1 MIFLFDSS
9 SNSIDAGHENFYNES
24 LVKVINQSH
33 EYQIIKPFQNIR
45 RNNLSR
51 IIIFLITF
59 FFFLKVPNKK
69 ENILILPS
77 PSTHDTVTIFLL
89 LFFKRIKI
97 IYFKRRLFLNKT
109 IKGKILNLLMECLY
123 KKRNILFVS
132 DSNLILKKIKSV
144 NSKFKISIPKRK
156 IQKFEPEE
164 QINFLNLDF
173 KPVFA
178 FSGVMR
184 NEKGIKLYDEIID
197 LTLDTIEN
205 SFFVVHGV
213 YLDNKM
219 KTYYDR
225 LKSKYKQNNRTMFID
240 RFLTEEE
247 YSWFVGAIDV
257 MVLPYDVE
265 LYSSGTSGPMQETL
279 SSGGSVISTKLE
291 WAMDEF
297 DEQNKIFWMDNY
309 DMESYEESLEKFI
322 LKGYNNNDSQINL
335 STFKEDWDKTIKYA
349 IHLS

>member
-9 SNSIDAGHENFYNES
+9 SNSIEAGHENFYNDS
-24 LVKVINQSH
+24 LINVLKKSH
-33 EYQIIKPFQNIR
+33 KYKLVKPFQKIR
-45 RNNLSR
+45 RNNLPR
-51 IIIFLITF
+51 IIILLITF
-59 FFFLKVPNKK
+59 FYFLKVPNKK
-69 ENILILPS
+69 ENIVIFPS
-77 PSTHDTVTIFLL
+77 PSTHDTVVIFLL

-109 IKGKILNLLMECLY
+109 MKGKILNLFMECFY
-123 KKRNILFVS
+123 KKSNILFVS
-132 DSNLILKKIKSV
+132 DSNLILKKVKSI
-144 NSKFKISIPKRK
+144 NSKFKISIPKRN
-156 IQKFEPEE
+156 IQKFEPKK
-164 QINFLNLDF
+164 QINFLNFNF

-184 NEKGIKLYDEIID
+184 HEKGIKFYDEIID
-197 LTLDTIEN
+197 LTLDKIEN
-205 SFFVVHGV
+205 SFFVVHAV
-213 YLDNKM
+213 YLDSKM
-219 KTYYDR
+219 KTYYDH

-240 RFLTEEE
+240 RFLTNEE

-291 WAMDEF
+291 WAIDEF

-309 DMESYEESLEKFI
+309 DIESYEESLEKFI
-322 LKGYNNNDSQINL
+322 LKGYNGNKSQINL
-335 STFKEDWDKTIKYA
+335 STFKEDWEETINYA